1 MSSVTF
7 MYLLVSN
14 FVQKIRKMLWA
25 NTEQTILQTEEF
37 DEFINPPAE
46 PEVQKWSPV
55 IMLWWESIILQIH
68 LIACHI
74 KKFQHHRIHA
84 FCFVN

>member
-37 DEFINPPAE
+37 DEFIE
-46 PEVQKWSPV
+46 PSSRARGPKMITGHYALVRVYYSSNSFNSLP
-55 IMLWWESIILQIH
+55 H
-68 LIACHI
+68 
-74 KKFQHHRIHA
+74 
-84 FCFVN
+84 